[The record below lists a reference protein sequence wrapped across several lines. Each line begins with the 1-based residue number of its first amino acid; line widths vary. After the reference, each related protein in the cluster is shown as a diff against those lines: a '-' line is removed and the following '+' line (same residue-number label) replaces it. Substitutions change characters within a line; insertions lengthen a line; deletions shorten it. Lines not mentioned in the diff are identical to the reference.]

1 FIYSRQF
8 ASLSFNLANLS
19 PIISQFWEKI
29 SYKMK
34 MINHSNINR
43 LELTK
48 VFSEDDALINRKL
61 PRELLL
67 RVFSYLD
74 VVSLCRCAQVSNYW
88 HILALDGSN
97 WQRIDLF
104 NFQTDIEGRVVENIG
119 RRCGGFL
126 KQLSLRGCLSV
137 NDAALVTFAEI
148 TCAALSK
155 HCPRLVRL
163 HLDSC
168 PQISDSSLKDIA
180 LGCRNLDWI
189 NISWSENITP
199 NGIEELAQGCN
210 KLQGFVGKGLKMLN
224 DQALIALATHCR
236 DLQHVNLH
244 SCSSINDRGVI
255 ALAENCPNIRYLCLT
270 LCSHLT
276 DASLLVI
283 AQNCPQ
289 LETLEVA
296 SCSLF
301 TDSGFQALARVSIV
315 YFFRKAMIQILSFV
329 IVVITFV
336 FFFTNFQT
344 CRMLEKIDLEDC
356 VLITDTTLSHLA
368 LGCPRL
374 EKLSLSHCELITDE
388 GIRHLGV
395 SPCSTEHL
403 AVLELDN
410 CPLISDASLDH
421 LLSCHNL
428 QRIELYDCQLITRGG
443 IKRLKSHLPNIKVH
457 AYFAPQTPPPTEGRS
472 RQRYCR
478 CCVIL

>member
-1 FIYSRQF
+1 MMSIVKP
-8 ASLSFNLANLS
+8 SLVEVEDFVCK
-19 PIISQFWEKI
+19 Q
-29 SYKMK
+29 
-34 MINHSNINR
+34 
-43 LELTK
+43 LTK

-137 NDAALVTFAEI
+137 NDAALVTFAEMCNNIEELNLNLCKDITDI

-296 SCSLF
+296 SCSLLYRF
-301 TDSGFQALARVSIV
+301 WFPGFSQVVLHILTLPIPSVTTVAIIGIWNGPMKITRLYLVSSL
-315 YFFRKAMIQILSFV
+315 RK
-329 IVVITFV
+329 
-336 FFFTNFQT
+336 
-344 CRMLEKIDLEDC
+344 
-356 VLITDTTLSHLA
+356 
-368 LGCPRL
+368 
-374 EKLSLSHCELITDE
+374 SLSHCELITDE

-443 IKRLKSHLPNIKVH
+443 IKRLKSHLPNIKV
-457 AYFAPQTPPPTEGRS
+457 QTPTLLPNPTTNRREVSSKVLSMLRHTMRS
-472 RQRYCR
+472 
-478 CCVIL
+478 VIKFI